1 MLDLEFIWVT
11 LTSSHLAYISSDLF
25 NRVAYDP
32 AMLYSTLI
40 IAILLTK
47 GYGKPM
53 GLAIGRKL
61 LHEPTKKIWRTL
73 RAIKPR
79 QIMYYGLRW
88 GIPLYQLRELV
99 TMHKKLLKK
108 GQQGLFRRAKRNR
121 KVHEKTQRLNS
132 TVTLYRKMPLKAMS
146 RAWGKFNELDLPT
159 SLRKP
164 LLGLYV
170 WMFGVNLREAQDEDL
185 KNYRN
190 LSEFF
195 RRQLKPEARVLDM
208 ASPMTSP
215 SDGKILHFG
224 KCEQGVVE
232 QVKGVNYALKGFLG
246 PMTWKDKDMV
256 DSSRVT
262 DAQYQDYLDIKPGHS
277 LYHCI
282 IYLAPGD
289 YHRFHS
295 PVDWNITY
303 RRHFPG
309 ELLSVNP
316 GIARWI
322 QGLFNMNE
330 RVVYTGQWEHG
341 FFSYTA
347 VGATNVGSIKIY
359 CDKDLTTNIGKAY
372 PESVYYDKNMCENNY
387 KGVQVS
393 KGEMVGEFNLGSTIV
408 LLFEAPEN
416 FQFTVQA
423 EQKVLFGE
431 PIGQFVSG

>member
-1 MLDLEFIWVT
+1 MLGLEFIWVT
-11 LTSSHLAYISSDLF
+11 LTSSHLAYISTDLF
-25 NRVAYDP
+25 NMVAYDP
-32 AMLYSTLI
+32 AMLSSTLI
-40 IAILLTK
+40 IVIVITK
-47 GYGKPM
+47 GYAKRM
-53 GLAIGRKL
+53 GLAIGIKL
-61 LHEPTKKIWRTL
+61 LHEPTKKIWRML
-73 RAIKPR
+73 RSVKPR

-99 TMHKKLLKK
+99 KIHRLLMKS
-108 GQQGLFRRAKRNR
+108 LFWNLKRSR
-121 KVHEKTQRLNS
+121 KTRGKTQRLNS
-132 TVTLYRKMPLKAMS
+132 TVTLYKKMPLKAMS
-146 RAWGKFNELDLPT
+146 RAWGKFNELDLPV

-170 WMFGVNLREAQDEDL
+170 WMFGVNMHEAQDEDL

-195 RRQLKPEARVLDM
+195 RRQLKPEARILDM
-208 ASPMTSP
+208 TSPMTSP
-215 SDGKILHFG
+215 SDGKVLHFG

-246 PMTWKDKDMV
+246 PVTWNGSDMV

-262 DAQYQDYLDIKPGHS
+262 DTQYQECLDIKPGHS

-295 PVDWNITY
+295 PVDWSIQY

-330 RVVYTGQWEHG
+330 RVVYTGKWEHG

-359 CDKDLTTNIGKAY
+359 CDKDLTTNKGRAY
-372 PESVYYDKNMCENNY
+372 PENVFYDKNMCESDSG
-387 KGVQVS
+387 GVKVS

-416 FQFTVQA
+416 FQFTVKG

-431 PIGQFVSG
+431 PIGQFAAKDD